1 MVIPYWRRA
10 LLFIAREGLFKM
22 IKLVLFTTL
31 LSITQLGLADTEK
44 KPAVDMSAANQ
55 AHASIKSGDKKD
67 QPFWSKDQVKQSE
80 LEKKYKAE
88 IAKNPDDKKL
98 YAYLAGLYLT
108 NNKTSKAI
116 DAYQDAI
123 THDSENP
130 KLFTAL
136 SIAYLHHSKYDM
148 ASAMASEALRLNPEL
163 SGAKKI
169 NEYVTA
175 KKEAIELAAKIPAGG
190 SKFDMSGVAPHG
202 SVMPTAVGEKPAD
215 LLHKLN

>member
-1 MVIPYWRRA
+1 
-10 LLFIAREGLFKM
+10 M
-22 IKLVLFTTL
+22 IKIVLLTSL
-31 LSITQLGLADTEK
+31 LSITQFGLADTSK
-44 KPAVDMSAANQ
+44 KPAIDMSAANQ
-55 AHASIKSGDKKD
+55 AHASIKAGDKKED

-88 IAKNPDDKKL
+88 IAKNPDNKSM

-108 NNKTSKAI
+108 NNKTTKAI

-123 THDSENP
+123 THDAKNP
-130 KLFTAL
+130 KLFAAL

-148 ASAMASEALRLNPEL
+148 ASIMATEALRLNPEL
-163 SGAKKI
+163 TGAKKI

-190 SKFDMSGVAPHG
+190 SKFDMSGAAPHG

>member
-1 MVIPYWRRA
+1 
-10 LLFIAREGLFKM
+10 M
-22 IKLVLFTTL
+22 IKAILLTTVF
-31 LSITQLGLADTEK
+31 SFTQLVAAESS
-44 KPAVDMSAANQ
+44 KPAIDMSAANQ
-55 AHASIKSGDKKD
+55 AHSSIKAGKKAD
-67 QPFWSKDQVKQSE
+67 QPFWSKDQARQST
-80 LEKKYKAE
+80 LEKKYQAE
-88 IAKNPDDKKL
+88 IAVNPDNKKT

-108 NNKTSKAI
+108 NNKTAKAI

-130 KLFTAL
+130 KLFAAL

-190 SKFDMSGVAPHG
+190 SKFDISGAAPHG
-202 SVMPTAVGEKPAD
+202 SVMPTAVGKKPAD